1 MTARLSRTSPMRL
14 RLALAFAVLVA
25 GVGPGRAASTDISA
39 PKIIA
44 FASGTCSV
52 TVNGADV
59 GCQGKAIGTVLAN
72 GHHLFDFT
80 SKDLDVV
87 GFAGTRVQRI
97 EPTKPTLWV
106 ERVYLGNNQYEADG
120 SCSYETEDASDK
132 AFHKVECKALLH
144 DGRKIVATLDGTSSG
159 KPDSMTAQAGRDTDP
174 EGNPESSCEK
184 LVRLHGMLSRAQFQC
199 GYGSYNR
206 GLINQA
212 AECAHDIGEAKMKDK
227 IESGMHD
234 FDANEKEKGH
244 KGFCS
249 ELLRVFPQFV
259 RK

>member
-1 MTARLSRTSPMRL
+1 MKAVLSTGVGSPMRL
-14 RLALAFAVLVA
+14 ALAAAVLL
-25 GVGPGRAASTDISA
+25 VGTVPGWAASTDISA

-44 FASGTCSV
+44 FASGTCTV

-97 EPTKPTLWV
+97 EPTKPMLWV
-106 ERVYLGNNQYEADG
+106 EHVYLGNNQYEADG

-144 DGRKIVATLDGTSSG
+144 DGRKIIASLDGKSSG
-159 KPDSMTAQAGRDTDP
+159 KPDSMTAQAGSDTDP

-184 LVRLHGMLSRAQFQC
+184 VVRLHGMLSRAQFQC
-199 GYGSYNR
+199 GYRSYNR
-206 GLINQA
+206 SLINKA
-212 AECAHDIGEAKMKDK
+212 AECAHDIGDAKMKSK
-227 IESGMHD
+227 LKSGMHD
-234 FDANEKEKGH
+234 FDANETEKGH
-244 KGFCS
+244 KGICS
-249 ELLRVFPQFV
+249 DLLRAFPQYV